1 MTRFNKGKRIFIIAG
16 EASGDNHGGYL
27 AAELKKI
34 APEIVL
40 EGVGGPRMKAAGVD
54 ILFNYGELA
63 VTGLTEVAGRIVQI
77 AGIFFKI
84 LARLRSNPPDLLI
97 FIDYPDFNLMMARVA
112 KLMGIKMLYY
122 ISPQIWAWR
131 RGRVKSISRCIDRM
145 IVILPFEEDFYRAE
159 GVDVHFVG
167 HPLVE
172 MARPTMSRSE
182 ARAKY
187 GLKKASTVIGLLP
200 GSRRNEISA
209 NLPVMLNAARII
221 SGKVPGVEFV
231 IPVAQAIDPELIRR
245 HIHPGDPPVKVLQDS
260 FHDLVNI
267 CSLAIVSSGT
277 ATVEAA
283 LLEIPMIIIYKVS
296 RLTYLAAKLV
306 VNVNHIGLVNVVV
319 GRQVVPE
326 LIQEQA
332 TAANIER
339 EAVALLKDKQRLKE
353 MKREFRS
360 IKAQLGP
367 PGAAARAAAK
377 VIEIL

>member
-1 MTRFNKGKRIFIIAG
+1 MSRFKGKRIFIIAG

-40 EGVGGPRMKAAGVD
+40 EGVGGPRMEAAGVD
-54 ILFNYGELA
+54 ILFNYRELA

-77 AGIFFKI
+77 AGVFFKI
-84 LARLRSNPPDLLI
+84 LACLRSTSPDLLI
-97 FIDYPDFNLMMARVA
+97 FIDYPDFNLMLARVA

-122 ISPQIWAWR
+122 ISPQVWAWR

-159 GVDVHFVG
+159 GMDVHFVG

-182 ARAKY
+182 TRAKY

-200 GSRRNEISA
+200 GSRLNEISA

-221 SGKVPGVEFV
+221 SGKIPGVEFV
-231 IPVAQAIDPELIRR
+231 IPVAQAIDPDLIRR
-245 HIHPGDPPVKVLQDS
+245 HIHPGDPPVKVLQES
-260 FHDLVNI
+260 FYDLVNI

-277 ATVEAA
+277 ATIEAA
-283 LLEIPMIIIYKVS
+283 LLEVPMIIIYKVS

-306 VNVNHIGLVNVVV
+306 VNVNHIGLVNVIA
-319 GRQVVPE
+319 GKKVVPE

-332 TAANIER
+332 TAGNIER
-339 EAVALLKDKQRLKE
+339 EAVAILKDKQRLKE
-353 MKREFRS
+353 IKREFRS
-360 IKAQLGP
+360 IKAQMGL